1 MILDHVSSPSDIRR
15 MNVSELRQLAA
26 ECRHVILETCSAN
39 GGHLASNLGAVEL
52 SIAVHYCLNTPTDQL
67 VWDVGH
73 QCYTHKLLTGRYRE
87 FSTLRQCG
95 GISGFINPRESPY
108 DTFLVGHSSTSLSV
122 LAGLMAARR
131 LNGGTQ
137 RIAAIIGDGA
147 LSGGMALEALNN
159 IGRAHGQCLIILN
172 HNDMSISRSVGGM
185 ARVLNRLRT
194 RSWYLRA
201 REMPFIGKGLRWL
214 RTLLKRMY
222 LPTVLFE
229 EMGYRYFGVV
239 DGHDLSKLIEAI
251 DMVKDIQQ
259 PVVLQVVTIK
269 GKGYEL
275 AEERPAKFHG
285 VAPFLIENGLSK
297 QEKTMPTYSDVFGRT
312 LVRLAEK
319 DPRIVAITAAM
330 TDGTGLTEFARRF
343 PDRFFDVGI
352 AEQHAVGMAASMA
365 KQGFKPYVA
374 IYSTFLQR
382 AYDQIVHDVAI
393 SGLPVRFALD
403 RSGLVSDDG
412 PTHQGIF
419 DIGYLSSV
427 PGMMICSPGDRVD
440 MVRMLELSAKA
451 QGPFAIRYPKDVAY
465 DLTDTFGERSVMKEG
480 TAVMTTGGGGDVAI
494 VALGPVVH
502 NALAAQNILAQR
514 GIQACVVD
522 LRFARPL
529 DADLLTWLASTC
541 HAVLVAEETTRSAG
555 IFDAVTE
562 ILVAGGMKTT
572 SIGRCGVP
580 DGFPAQDKRLHLLS
594 IYQLDAEGLARS
606 AQALLQAATER

>member
-1 MILDHVSSPSDIRR
+1 LILDHVSSPADIRGLDIAH
-15 MNVSELRQLAA
+15 LRTLAD
-26 ECRHVILETCSAN
+26 ECRRVILDTCSAN

-52 SIAVHYCLNTPTDQL
+52 SIAVHYCLNTPDDQL

-73 QCYTHKLLTGRYRE
+73 QCYTHKLLTGRYAE

-95 GISGFINPRESPY
+95 GISGFINPRESAY

-131 LNGGTQ
+131 LEGGKQ
-137 RIAAIIGDGA
+137 RIAAVIGDGA

-185 ARVLNRLRT
+185 ARALNRLRT

-201 REMPFIGKGLRWL
+201 RESPLIGRSLRWL

-259 PVVLQVVTIK
+259 PVVLQVVTVK

-275 AEERPAKFHG
+275 AEERPTKFHG
-285 VAPFLIENGLSK
+285 VAPFLIENGMSK
-297 QEKTMPTYSDVFGRT
+297 QEKTMPTYSDIFGQT
-312 LVRLAEK
+312 LVRLAET

-330 TDGTGLTEFARRF
+330 TDGTGLAEFAKRF

-393 SGLPVRFALD
+393 SGLPVRFAID

-419 DIGYLSSV
+419 DIGFLSSV
-427 PGMMICSPGDRVD
+427 PGMTICSPGDRVD
-440 MVRMLELSAKA
+440 MVRMLELSTQA

-465 DLTDTFGERSVMKEG
+465 DLSDVFGERPAIKAG
-480 TAVMTTGGGGDVAI
+480 AAVMTGKGGDVAI
-494 VALGPVVH
+494 VVLGPAVR
-502 NALAAQNILAQR
+502 NALAAQDLLAQQ
-514 GIQACVVD
+514 GIRACVVD

-529 DADLLTWLASTC
+529 DTDLLTWLADSCRT
-541 HAVLVAEETTRSAG
+541 VLVAEEAARSSG
-555 IFDAVTE
+555 IYDTISGVLF
-562 ILVAGGMKTT
+562 AGGMKMA
-572 SIGRCGVP
+572 SVGRCGIP
-580 DGFPAQDKRLHLLS
+580 DVFPVQDKRGHLLS
-594 IYQLDAEGLARS
+594 AYGLDAQGLADAARK
-606 AQALLQAATER
+606 LLETAGQP

>member
-1 MILDHVSSPSDIRR
+1 

>member
-1 MILDHVSSPSDIRR
+1 MILDHVSSPADIRGL
-15 MNVSELRQLAA
+15 NVHQLRELAV
-26 ECRHVILETCSAN
+26 ECRHAILDTCSTN

-52 SIAVHYCLNTPTDQL
+52 TIALHYCLNTPTDQL

-73 QCYTHKLLTGRYRE
+73 QCYTHKLLTGRYKE

-95 GISGFINPRESPY
+95 GISGFINPKESPY
-108 DTFLVGHSSTSLSV
+108 DTFLVGHASTSLSV
-122 LAGLMAARR
+122 AAGLMAARR
-131 LNGGTQ
+131 LNGGKQ
-137 RIAAIIGDGA
+137 RIVAVIGDGA

-159 IGRAHGQCLIILN
+159 IGRARGQCLILLN

-185 ARVLNRLRT
+185 ARALNRLRT
-194 RSWYLRA
+194 RSWYLRV
-201 REMPFIGKGLRWL
+201 RESVLIGKGLSWL
-214 RTLLKRMY
+214 RTFLKRMY

-259 PVVLQVVTIK
+259 PVVLQVVTVK

-275 AEERPAKFHG
+275 AEEHPAKFHG
-285 VAPFLIENGLSK
+285 VAPFLLETGANK
-297 QEKTMPTYSDVFGRT
+297 YEKSMPSYSDIFGQT
-312 LVRLAEK
+312 LVRMAEA
-319 DPRIVAITAAM
+319 DSRIVAITAAM
-330 TDGTGLTEFARRF
+330 TDGTGLDEFARRF
-343 PDRFFDVGI
+343 PNRFFDVGI

-419 DIGYLSSV
+419 DIGYLSSI
-427 PGMMICSPGDRVD
+427 PGITICSPGDRVD
-440 MVRMLELSAKA
+440 FVRMLELSAGVQK
-451 QGPFAIRYPKDVAY
+451 PFAVRYPKDVSY
-465 DLTDTFGERSVMKEG
+465 DLSDVLGPRPEIRSG
-480 TAVMTTGGGGDVAI
+480 SAVMTGKGGDVAL
-494 VALGPVVH
+494 VALGPVLH
-502 NALAAQNILAQR
+502 NALEAQTILAQR

-529 DADLLTWLASTC
+529 DVDLLTWVASSCRT
-541 HAVLVAEETTRSAG
+541 VLLAEEAARSAG
-555 IFDAVTE
+555 VFSAVTDV
-562 ILVAGGMKTT
+562 LVRAGMD
-572 SIGRCGVP
+572 IRAVGRCGVP
-580 DGFPAQDKRLHLLS
+580 DAFPVQDRRAHLLS
-594 IYQLDAEGLARS
+594 MYRLDAEGLAES
-606 AQALLQAATER
+606 AQSLLEATSRH